1 MKIIVCL
8 LVIFLALIVSVT
20 GCSNKAAPTSKPEST
35 SPSDTPVSTSANPN
49 PVAVT
54 TPIARPSAGKSQE
67 ITLNLKATAD
77 TYSLVIF
84 LEKGEMFDLDW
95 KFVSN
100 PQVGIKIMFTTPE
113 GREMD
118 SKVQPLNLPGH
129 PLYDKNS
136 PSQKLEELVG
146 SHLVINVGQD
156 KYCDAGYYTLVIFR
170 NPAQSGTV
178 YLRYNI
184 DQIPAQ

>member
-1 MKIIVCL
+1 M
-8 LVIFLALIVSVT
+8 IVSVT
-20 GCSNKAAPTSKPEST
+20 GCSSKTEPTSKSEST
-35 SPSDTPVSTSANPN
+35 SPSDTTASVSANQN

-77 TYSLVIF
+77 TYNLVVF
-84 LEKGEMFDLDW
+84 LENGEMFDLDW

-100 PQVGIKIMFTTPE
+100 PQVGINFMFTTPE

-118 SKVQPLNLPGH
+118 SKARPLNLSGH

-146 SHLVINVGQD
+146 SHLVINIGQD
-156 KYCDAGYYTLVIFR
+156 KYCDEGYYTLVFFR
-170 NPAQSGTV
+170 NPAQSGSV
-178 YLRYNI
+178 YLRYNL
-184 DQIPAQ
+184 DKIPVE